1 MTTWNR
7 WPWRYRLGAL
17 FALMLLLQGANCPL
31 HVFQQ
36 QTYKVPS
43 DAVSGR
49 VIGAWFTDENGKNY
63 FLMEEIDSRTGARG
77 FRRVYIDHPAY
88 WPIFLYFGAHPDFGP
103 GMFDRQVIPGGVAR
117 HPPPPVQ

>member
-1 MTTWNR
+1 MSTWKR

-43 DAVSGR
+43 DAVPGR
-49 VIGAWFTDENGKNY
+49 VIATWFTDENGEQY

-77 FRRVYIDHPAY
+77 FRRVYPDSGAY
-88 WPIFLYFGAHPDFGP
+88 WAILIYFRTHPEFAGV
-103 GMFDRQVIPGGVAR
+103 FDRQVIPGGVVR